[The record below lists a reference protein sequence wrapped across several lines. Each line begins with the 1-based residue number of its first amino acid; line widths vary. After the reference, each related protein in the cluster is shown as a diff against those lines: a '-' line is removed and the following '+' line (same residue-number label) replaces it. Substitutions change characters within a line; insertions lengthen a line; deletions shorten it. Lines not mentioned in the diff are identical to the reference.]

1 MRLSDETRFPHP
13 VLSPFSDDYLE
24 GEFDVEFTIDE
35 TPATG
40 ALSLTYQVKVTD
52 AAMAQLVNNGQAT
65 AGCFISCPD
74 TYYNMLHSLS
84 WPTGRLDFVPGSL
97 LNGVVVRPVIFA
109 NDNIPKWDTGTINSE
124 FDLPVDLLKDDL
136 LALGEEHT
144 FSVGQAK
151 LAEIESIFELDFSD
165 EVADGVIRVN
175 LDADR
180 ITITTS
186 RKTFDVIDLLRGQAN
201 GAPIVMNAVYLP
213 AVMETLNELIR
224 EPGQYQGRRWYT
236 PFAARCDVTGVK
248 IEDASLSILD
258 AAQTLLESPIERL
271 DELSVIGE
279 EE

>member
-13 VLSPFSDDYLE
+13 VLSRFSDDYLE
-24 GEFDVEFTIDE
+24 GEFDVEFDIYE

-40 ALSLTYQVKVTD
+40 ALSLTYQIKVTD
-52 AAMAQLVNNGQAT
+52 AAMARLVNNGQAT

-124 FDLPVDLLKDDL
+124 FDLPVDLLKNDL
-136 LALGEEHT
+136 LALGEERI

-165 EVADGVIRVN
+165 EVVDGVIQVT

-186 RKTFDVIDLLRGQAN
+186 RKTFDVIDLLRGQEN

-248 IEDASLSILD
+248 IEETGLSILD

-271 DELSVIGE
+271 DELSAIGE
-279 EE
+279 DE

>member
-52 AAMAQLVNNGQAT
+52 AAMAQLVQNGQAT
-65 AGCFISCPD
+65 AGCFISCSD

-97 LNGVVVRPVIFA
+97 LNRVVVRPVIFA

-124 FDLPVDLLKDDL
+124 FDLPVDLLKHDL
-136 LALGEEHT
+136 LALGEAHT

-165 EVADGVIRVN
+165 EVADGVIQVN